1 MKKVLFSSL
10 LFCLFLASCRRSTGP
25 DCCPPVEP
33 VGSVEIHLNHFWGN
47 DTLVRNSGKYLTLNG
62 DTVQISDIKGL
73 ISNFNFIFSDN
84 SEFFKD
90 QFQYYKLSNPSTHT
104 FVLSGVPDGSYKSLN
119 FYLGLDSTSNHSDVT
134 TYPRTSALSTY
145 QAGGELHW
153 NWADGFIFTS
163 MAGTYRPANAP
174 RYKGFSY
181 HLGMDP
187 NLVKVSVSTP
197 GLVVTGNS
205 RLMELNLDWKEMF
218 ESPYLIN
225 ISNQEVTHSTS
236 GDTLATQL
244 SANLSNLVKLG
255 SIK

>member
-1 MKKVLFSSL
+1 MKKNLLLLFSL
-10 LFCLFLASCRRSTGP
+10 LMFFSSCRRSTGP

-33 VGSVEIHLNHFWGN
+33 IGSVEIHLNHLWGN
-47 DTLVRNSGKYLTLNG
+47 DTIVRNTGKYITAFG
-62 DTVQISDIKGL
+62 DTIQLSDIKGL
-73 ISNFNFIFSDN
+73 ISNFNFTFTDN
-84 SEFFKD
+84 TEFFKEHY
-90 QFQYYKLSNPSTHT
+90 QYYKLSTPASNT
-104 FVLSGVPDGSYKSLN
+104 FVLSGIPDGSYQNLE

-153 NWADGFIFTS
+153 NWADGFIFS
-163 MAGTYRPANAP
+163 SIAGNYRPANAS

-187 NLVKVSVSTP
+187 NLVKISLPTP
-197 GLVVTGNS
+197 GLNVTGNS
-205 RLMELNLDWKEMF
+205 RLVELNMDWKELF

-225 ISNQEVTHSTS
+225 VSNQEVTHSTS
-236 GDTLATQL
+236 GDTLAVQL
-244 SANLSNLVKLG
+244 SKNMGNLVKLG